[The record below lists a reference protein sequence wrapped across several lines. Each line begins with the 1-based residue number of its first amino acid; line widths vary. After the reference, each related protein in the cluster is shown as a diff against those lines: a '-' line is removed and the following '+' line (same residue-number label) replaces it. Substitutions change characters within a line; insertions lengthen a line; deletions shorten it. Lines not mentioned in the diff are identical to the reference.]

1 MNTEYLI
8 KVIDFW
14 NQSVNRDDFYPRE
27 LISKIDTRSKEVV
40 DIVGPRRSGKSTLL
54 KLIIR
59 NRLDSEDFLYINFED
74 PFFIQNREA
83 QVIEAL
89 IDTYTE
95 YFEKTLAWVFF
106 DEIQNI
112 ENWEKSI
119 RKLRDGT
126 GYKIFLSGSSSKL
139 FSREL
144 SSLLTGRHLS
154 YELLPLNFREY
165 LVFQDF
171 EISDKKTFVLHKTA
185 IEKEFKKYLKTG
197 GFPEIAITK
206 NEELLKQYYHDILD
220 RDIIR
225 RHEIRQKDVL
235 EKMASFLMSNSAKL
249 YSIASLKKTWNIS
262 YDLASAYLEY
272 FKEAFLFYELPQFS
286 WSLKSQSKTL
296 KKIYALDT
304 GLANMVSFR
313 FSDDLGRMLENCVF
327 LHLKQMHEEVYYFKT
342 RNHLEVDFLVKSGQS
357 VSELIQVCADMA
369 DEKTK
374 AREIKALSEAMEEL
388 DLQEST
394 ILTATEHDEI
404 KSGGKTIRVMPVY
417 EWVFGF

>member
-14 NQSVNRDDFYPRE
+14 NLSVKRNDFYPRE

-59 NRLDSEDFLYINFED
+59 NILQSKDFLYINFED

-89 IDTYTE
+89 LDTYTE
-95 YFEKTLAWVFF
+95 YFEKNLRFVFF

-112 ENWEKSI
+112 ENWENSI

-126 GYKIFLSGSSSKL
+126 NYKIFLSGSSSKL

-165 LVFQDF
+165 LVFQDL

-185 IEKEFKKYLKTG
+185 IEKEFKQYLKTG

-225 RHEIRQKDVL
+225 RHEIRQKDIL
-235 EKMASFLMSNSAKL
+235 EEMASFLISNSAKL

-304 GLANMVSFR
+304 GLANTVSFR
-313 FSDDLGRMLENCVF
+313 FSHDLGGMLENCVF
-327 LHLKQMHEEVYYFKT
+327 LHLKQMYDEVYYFKT
-342 RNHLEVDFLVKSGQS
+342 RNHREVDFLVKSGQK
-357 VSELIQVCADMA
+357 VSNLIQVCADMT
-369 DEKTK
+369 DDKTK
-374 AREIKALSEAMEEL
+374 VREVRALSEAMEEL
-388 DLQEST
+388 ELQEST
-394 ILTATEHDEI
+394 ILTASEHDEI
-404 KSGGKTIRVMPVY
+404 KSEGKTIRVMPVY